1 MRWPNLLR
9 KDLQL
14 DHGKG
19 RTITKLLGGVGGGFD
34 WGILGLH
41 EVFSRFV
48 FFFFSFKNISC
59 PCTMSFRPVH
69 EYVLGLF
76 GVLGFFFSI

>member
-9 KDLQL
+9 KDL

-19 RTITKLLGGVGGGFD
+19 RTITKLRGGVGGGGGGFD

-41 EVFSRFV
+41 EVFSRF
-48 FFFFSFKNISC
+48 
-59 PCTMSFRPVH
+59 
-69 EYVLGLF
+69 
-76 GVLGFFFSI
+76 GFFFV

>member
-9 KDLQL
+9 KDL

-48 FFFFSFKNISC
+48 FFFFRLRTFPALVRC
-59 PCTMSFRPVH
+59 L
-69 EYVLGLF
+69 LGQCMNMY
-76 GVLGFFFSI
+76 

>member
-9 KDLQL
+9 KDL

-19 RTITKLLGGVGGGFD
+19 RTITKLRGGVGGGGFD

-41 EVFSRFV
+41 EVFSRF
-48 FFFFSFKNISC
+48 
-59 PCTMSFRPVH
+59 
-69 EYVLGLF
+69 
-76 GVLGFFFSI
+76 GFFFV

>member
-9 KDLQL
+9 KDL

-19 RTITKLLGGVGGGFD
+19 RTITKLRGGGGGGGGGGGFV
-34 WGILGLH
+34 WGLLGLH

-48 FFFFSFKNISC
+48 SFF
-59 PCTMSFRPVH
+59 V
-69 EYVLGLF
+69 
-76 GVLGFFFSI
+76 

>member
-9 KDLQL
+9 KDL

-19 RTITKLLGGVGGGFD
+19 RTITKLRGGVGGGGGFD

-41 EVFSRFV
+41 EFFSRFV
-48 FFFFSFKNISC
+48 FFFRLRTFPALVRC
-59 PCTMSFRPVH
+59 L
-69 EYVLGLF
+69 LGQCMNMY
-76 GVLGFFFSI
+76 

>member
-9 KDLQL
+9 KDL
-14 DHGKG
+14 DHGEG
-19 RTITKLLGGVGGGFD
+19 RTITKLRGGVGGGDGFD

-48 FFFFSFKNISC
+48 SFF
-59 PCTMSFRPVH
+59 V
-69 EYVLGLF
+69 
-76 GVLGFFFSI
+76 